1 MYFVISISSCRKI
14 FHLCKRLKDFLPVS
28 PSCIVCTFSL
38 PPLTLNT
45 SFLLGCLYTSFLLNH
60 SSTVKFL
67 DTLYLNFLLLFSR
80 YFCGF
85 GQFII
90 FTTTELYGKFAF
102 QRKAN
107 VSFTQITFLA
117 NSVPFNTP
125 AMNIRSRSCG
135 TPKSNE
141 FISYSDSINPAEIG
155 KSY

>member
-45 SFLLGCLYTSFLLNH
+45 SFLSGCLYTSFLLNH

-85 GQFII
+85 GQF
-90 FTTTELYGKFAF
+90 AF

-125 AMNIRSRSCG
+125 AINIRSRSCG